1 MEKLPGLKQ
10 LLNEAKEALIVEL
23 WQEIQKLTAALAT
36 TGEAKPNKVPTK
48 TSKNS
53 STPPSKG
60 FKANIKPSKI
70 EGVKRA
76 GSVGRAGGGREL
88 HPAPDQTIIAQLKNC
103 PQCGEKVT
111 AVAQKLQSVYEKI
124 ELPPIR
130 PIITRIERYGGQCAC
145 CQAEY
150 VAPVPLGMEP
160 GSPFG
165 SSIQSLV
172 TYLRY
177 THAISYERLSSIFA
191 SVFGLKISEGAIANL
206 LAKVKTTLDD
216 QVSQILQRLRRAKLI
231 CSDETSARV
240 NGQNQWEWV
249 FQNQDVC
256 LHVIRPSRGT
266 GVINEVLGE
275 HRPDIWVSD
284 LFSAQKNHPAP
295 QWQVC
300 LAHQLRDCQYAMD
313 AGDRIFAPGM
323 KRLLLRAFI
332 IHRRR
337 EKIDDARLKRYR
349 ENLQER
355 LTGILNLAPHH
366 PDGIRLRK
374 RYGGLIDNLFLFLE
388 DTGIPPTNNS
398 SEQAIRMSVVFRRV
412 TNGFRSSWGRDLFAA
427 VRSVVNTGKRQ
438 GLTAYQSIQQALSI
452 DGSLFSPS

>member
-1 MEKLPGLKQ
+1 MEKLPDLKQ
-10 LLNEAKEALIVEL
+10 LSKEAKEALIVEL

-36 TGEAKPNKVPTK
+36 TGEAKPNKVPSK

-53 STPPSKG
+53 STPPSSW
-60 FKANIKPSKI
+60 FKPNIQPSKI
-70 EGVKRA
+70 EGIKRQRSLA
-76 GSVGRAGGGREL
+76 RAGGGRQL
-88 HPAPDQTIIAQLKNC
+88 HPELDQTIIAQLKNC

-111 AVAQKLQSVYEKI
+111 TAAQKLQSVYEKI
-124 ELPPIR
+124 ELPAIGPIV
-130 PIITRIERYGGQCAC
+130 TRIERYGGQCAC
-145 CQAEY
+145 CQTEY

-177 THAISYERLSSIFA
+177 THAISYERPSSIFG
-191 SVFGLKISEGAIANL
+191 SVFGLKISVGAIANL
-206 LAKVKTTLDD
+206 LGRVKISLDA

-256 LHVIRPSRGT
+256 LHLIRPSRGT
-266 GVINEVLGE
+266 RVINEEIGE

-300 LAHQLRDCQYAMD
+300 LAHQLRDCQYAIE

-337 EKIDDARLKRYR
+337 ERMDDTRLKGSR

-355 LTGILNLAPHH
+355 LTRILSLAPHH
-366 PDGIRLRK
+366 RDGIRLRK

-388 DTGIPPTNNS
+388 DATIPPTNN
-398 SEQAIRMSVVFRRV
+398 
-412 TNGFRSSWGRDLFAA
+412 
-427 VRSVVNTGKRQ
+427 
-438 GLTAYQSIQQALSI
+438 
-452 DGSLFSPS
+452 

>member
-1 MEKLPGLKQ
+1 M
-10 LLNEAKEALIVEL
+10 IVEL
-23 WQEIQKLTAALAT
+23 WQEIQKLSAALAT
-36 TGEAKPNKVPTK
+36 YQPKADRAPTK

-60 FKANIKPSKI
+60 FKPNIKPSKI
-70 EGVKRA
+70 QGIKRQR
-76 GSVGRAGGGREL
+76 SVGRVGGGREL
-88 HPAPDQTIIAQLKNC
+88 HPEPDQTIIAQLKNC

-111 AVAQKLQSVYEKI
+111 AATQKLQSVYEKI
-124 ELPPIR
+124 EIPPIR

-145 CQAEY
+145 CQTEY

-177 THAISYERLSSIFA
+177 THAISYERLSSIFGE
-191 SVFGLKISEGAIANL
+191 VFGLKISEGAIANL
-206 LAKVKTTLDD
+206 LVQVKTSLDE

-256 LHVIRPSRGT
+256 LHLIRPSRGSE
-266 GVINEVLGE
+266 VMKEVLAE

-300 LAHQLRDCQYAMD
+300 ECSST
-313 AGDRIFAPGM
+313 
-323 KRLLLRAFI
+323 
-332 IHRRR
+332 
-337 EKIDDARLKRYR
+337 ARLP
-349 ENLQER
+349 
-355 LTGILNLAPHH
+355 IC
-366 PDGIRLRK
+366 D
-374 RYGGLIDNLFLFLE
+374 
-388 DTGIPPTNNS
+388 
-398 SEQAIRMSVVFRRV
+398 
-412 TNGFRSSWGRDLFAA
+412 
-427 VRSVVNTGKRQ
+427 
-438 GLTAYQSIQQALSI
+438 
-452 DGSLFSPS
+452 

>member
-1 MEKLPGLKQ
+1 MEKLPDLKQ
-10 LLNEAKEALIVEL
+10 LSNEAKEALIVEL

>member
-1 MEKLPGLKQ
+1 MEKLPDLKQ
-10 LLNEAKEALIVEL
+10 LSNEAKEALIVEL
-23 WQEIQKLTAALAT
+23 WQEIQKPTAALAT

-88 HPAPDQTIIAQLKNC
+88 HSDPDQTIIAQLKNC

-111 AVAQKLQSVYEKI
+111 IAAQKLQSVYEKI

-130 PIITRIERYGGQCAC
+130 PIITRIERYGGKCAC
-145 CQAEY
+145 CHTEY

-172 TYLRY
+172 TYLGY
-177 THAISYERLSSIFA
+177 THAISYKRLSSIFA
-191 SVFGLKISEGAIANL
+191 SVFGPKISEGAIANL
-206 LAKVKTTLDD
+206 LEKVKTSLDD
-216 QVSQILQRLRRAKLI
+216 QVTQILHRLRRAKLI

-284 LFSAQKNHPAP
+284 FSRAQKNHPAP

-300 LAHQLRDCQYAMD
+300 LAHQLRDCQYAID
-313 AGDRIFAPGM
+313 AFDRIFAPGM

-337 EKIDDARLKRYR
+337 ERMDDTRLKRHR
-349 ENLQER
+349 EHLQER
-355 LTGILNLAPHH
+355 LTRILSLAPHH
-366 PDGIRLRK
+366 RDGIRLRK

-388 DTGIPPTNNS
+388 DATIPPTNN
-398 SEQAIRMSVVFRRV
+398 
-412 TNGFRSSWGRDLFAA
+412 
-427 VRSVVNTGKRQ
+427 
-438 GLTAYQSIQQALSI
+438 
-452 DGSLFSPS
+452 

>member
-1 MEKLPGLKQ
+1 MKKLPDLKQ
-10 LLNEAKEALIVEL
+10 LSNEAKEALIVEL
-23 WQEIQKLTAALAT
+23 WEENQKLTAELAGT
-36 TGEAKPNKVPTK
+36 DQAKLGPSPKK

-60 FKANIKPSKI
+60 FKPNIKPSKI
-70 EGVKRA
+70 EGSKRQK
-76 GSVGRAGGGREL
+76 SLGRAGGGREL
-88 HPAPDQTIIAQLKNC
+88 HPHPDQTIIAQLKNC

-111 AVAQKLQSVYEKI
+111 ATAQKLQSVYEKI

-130 PIITRIERYGGQCAC
+130 PIVTRIERYGGQCAC
-145 CQAEY
+145 CQTKY

-165 SSIQSLV
+165 REIQSLV

-177 THAISYERLSSIFA
+177 THAISYERLSSIFGE
-191 SVFGLKISEGAIANL
+191 VFGLKISEGAIANL
-206 LAKVKTTLDD
+206 LGKVKTSLDD
-216 QVSQILQRLRRAKLI
+216 RVSQILQRLRRAKLI

-256 LHVIRPSRGT
+256 LHVIRPSRAS
-266 GVINEVLGE
+266 GVMYEVLGE

-300 LAHQLRDCQYAMD
+300 LAHQLRDCQYAID
-313 AGDRIFAPGM
+313 AGDRIFAPAM

-337 EKIDDARLKRYR
+337 ERIDDTRLNRYR
-349 ENLQER
+349 KNLQER
-355 LTGILNLAPHH
+355 LTGILSLAPHH

-388 DTGIPPTNNS
+388 DAAIPATNNS
-398 SEQAIRMSVVFRRV
+398 SEQAIRMSVIFRRV
-412 TNGFRSSWGRDLFAA
+412 TNGFRSEWGRDLFAA

-438 GLTAYQSIQQALSI
+438 GLTAYQSIQQALST
-452 DGSLFSPS
+452 DGSIFSPS